1 MTTAEKLRTIA
12 DERGLKEQLKI
23 TKDAILCL
31 ESAIDGCM
39 DSSGSNIKN
48 KSKLVIS
55 MAKVLIAIRVLEH
68 IVGDKTVNSRL
79 KFELEKQLKGV
90 ENK

>member
-1 MTTAEKLRTIA
+1 MTTAEKLRAIA

-23 TKDAILCL
+23 TQDAISCL
-31 ESAIDGCM
+31 ESAIEGCIN
-39 DSSGSNIKN
+39 SSSNIKN

-55 MAKVLIAIRVLEH
+55 MAKVLIALRVLEH

-79 KFELEKQLKGV
+79 KFELDKQLKGV
-90 ENK
+90 GNK